1 MAGATVGRKLDYQ
14 LLEQSEG
21 GVQVR
26 EQHLLQSLRSNTGPE
41 YIVLKPERLQPST
54 LTEPVF
60 EREEL
65 ELRSTVSGD
74 DLEPRICHGLELC
87 ATGRERDVVAREGLT
102 SVLDAEVVAAEPK
115 GHLAPSEPLFSIY
128 SPVFEPCVT
137 QSVQLP
143 RVNLVEKNACS
154 RSWGW

>member
-1 MAGATVGRKLDYQ
+1 MAGATVGRKLDYYQ
-14 LLEQSEG
+14 LLEQSV

-26 EQHLLQSLRSNTGPE
+26 EQHLLQSLRSNTWPE
-41 YIVLKPERLQPST
+41 YIVLKPERLRPST
-54 LTEPVF
+54 ITEPVC

-74 DLEPRICHGLELC
+74 EEPRICHGLELC

-102 SVLDAEVVAAEPK
+102 SVLDAEAVAAEPK
-115 GHLAPSEPLFSIY
+115 GHLAPGESLFSVY
-128 SPVFEPCVT
+128 PPVFEPCVT

-143 RVNLVEKNACS
+143 GEPGREERVLKIV
-154 RSWGW
+154 GM

>member
-14 LLEQSEG
+14 LLEWLE

-74 DLEPRICHGLELC
+74 EEPRICHGLELC

-143 RVNLVEKNACS
+143 SEP
-154 RSWGW
+154 G

>member
-14 LLEQSEG
+14 LLEWLE

-26 EQHLLQSLRSNTGPE
+26 EQHLLQSLRSNTWPE

-54 LTEPVF
+54 LTEPVC

-74 DLEPRICHGLELC
+74 EEPRICHGLE
-87 ATGRERDVVAREGLT
+87 R
-102 SVLDAEVVAAEPK
+102 
-115 GHLAPSEPLFSIY
+115 
-128 SPVFEPCVT
+128 
-137 QSVQLP
+137 P
-143 RVNLVEKNACS
+143 RQKMPGE
-154 RSWGW
+154 